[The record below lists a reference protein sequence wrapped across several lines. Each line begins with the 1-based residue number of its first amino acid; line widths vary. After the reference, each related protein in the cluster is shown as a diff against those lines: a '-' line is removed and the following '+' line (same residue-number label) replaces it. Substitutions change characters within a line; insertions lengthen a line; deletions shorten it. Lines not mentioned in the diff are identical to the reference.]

1 MRWLL
6 LRGLARQKEH
16 WLEFST
22 MMESQTEGVLMLDLP
37 GFGDQSHRPTP
48 LTIRGH
54 TEELRER
61 FLELKGQH
69 ENWGVL
75 GISMGGM
82 IGLDWVSRYPRDFQ
96 KCVVINSSAKDLGPF
111 WQRLTVYGLYRL
123 LRGSFTRSLEQREI
137 EVLKM
142 VSNLRA
148 KDKATQKKMLAIAE
162 KAPLSITNAL
172 KQITAS
178 SQFILPSK
186 IKTPLLVLASLKDH
200 MVDVRCSKLMAEKYG
215 AKIKFHPTAGHD
227 LPLDDP
233 QWVVQQTV
241 EQQTTEQTKDSEE
254 S

>member
-22 MMESQTEGVLMLDLP
+22 LMEENSDEVLMLDLP
-37 GFGDQSHRPTP
+37 GFGDQSHASTP

-54 TEELRER
+54 TDQLRER
-61 FLELKGQH
+61 FIDLKGDKAD
-69 ENWGVL
+69 WGIL
-75 GISMGGM
+75 GISLGGM
-82 IGLDWVSRYPRDFQ
+82 IALDWVSRYPRDFG

-123 LRGSFTRSLEQREI
+123 LKGSLTTSLEKREV

-148 KDKATQKKMLAIAE
+148 KDKDTQKKMLAIAE
-162 KAPLSITNAL
+162 KNPLSVTNAL

-178 SQFILPSK
+178 SQFVLPTK

-200 MVDVRCSKLMAEKYG
+200 MVDVRCSKVMAEKYN
-215 AKIKFHPTAGHD
+215 ARIKFHPTAGHD

-233 QWVVQQTV
+233 EWVAQQV
-241 EQQTTEQTKDSEE
+241 KDFEGMTHG
-254 S
+254 